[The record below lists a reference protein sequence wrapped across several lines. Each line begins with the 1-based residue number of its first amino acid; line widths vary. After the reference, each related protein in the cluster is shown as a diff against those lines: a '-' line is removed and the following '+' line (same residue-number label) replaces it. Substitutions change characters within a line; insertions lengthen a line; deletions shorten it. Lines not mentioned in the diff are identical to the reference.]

1 MPQPWSPRCCF
12 EQHQKRM
19 KRIRVNV
26 DTEGLHT
33 RWDARTNTRCTFF
46 PKDNDTNKRAYIFQK
61 TKRPKNSSS
70 EILLWRLINGRTVR
84 TSELLLFTGRSV
96 QEFHFFHMKMCESIS
111 IYVREEKM
119 QDGCFLLQLPACVRV
134 CSVSL
139 SVCRTR
145 SLTQHSRPHTPDRLF
160 SPILVEVLQRE
171 AEKKDRM
178 RLRERA
184 KKNSRLW
191 GCWGLCIEPLEAS
204 PAETFCL
211 SLSLPVSQSPGPQ
224 WPNSFTGCLAGLSL
238 SPHIADISTH
248 QIRAEQDPLGQ
259 RWVDE

>member
-70 EILLWRLINGRTVR
+70 EILLWRLINSRTVR

-119 QDGCFLLQLPACVRV
+119 QDGCFLLQLPACVCAASACPFAEHVHLLNIVDPIHRIV
-134 CSVSL
+134 YFLPSWWKFYKEKQRKKTEWDWGNEQKKTQGCEVAGGYVL
-139 SVCRTR
+139 S
-145 SLTQHSRPHTPDRLF
+145 H
-160 SPILVEVLQRE
+160 
-171 AEKKDRM
+171 
-178 RLRERA
+178 
-184 KKNSRLW
+184 
-191 GCWGLCIEPLEAS
+191 
-204 PAETFCL
+204 
-211 SLSLPVSQSPGPQ
+211 
-224 WPNSFTGCLAGLSL
+224 
-238 SPHIADISTH
+238 
-248 QIRAEQDPLGQ
+248 
-259 RWVDE
+259 